1 MWFCT
6 GFNLDIS
13 RTLTDYYQIM
23 IRSLSLLVHGQ
34 FVFFGSWSVLFFY
47 RVTHLVQ
54 YMYFLY
60 LGQLKNFFRTVTD
73 SSSIHEFC
81 LNTSWG
87 QFISKSSWTQTM
99 NYSCPVHEHFMN
111 GLKCSWFHELHFP
124 GVWPSSSW
132 EDVHGWQRTQ
142 THSKRYPEWLMWAKN
157 RHSLPFWNM
166 TCIVENEVL
175 DRKQKIGNVV

>member
-1 MWFCT
+1 MWF
-6 GFNLDIS
+6 
-13 RTLTDYYQIM
+13 M
-23 IRSLSLLVHGQ
+23 I
-34 FVFFGSWSVLFFY
+34 GSFFY

-54 YMYFLY
+54 YFLY

-81 LNTSWG
+81 MNTSWG

-111 GLKCSWFHELHFP
+111 GLKCSWFHELHFA

-132 EDVHGWQRTQ
+132 EDVHGRQRMQ
-142 THSKRYPEWLMWAKN
+142 THSKRSPEWLMWAKTDTVYLFEIWHVLSKIRFWIEN
-157 RHSLPFWNM
+157 RRLGMLFKDRW
-166 TCIVENEVL
+166 L
-175 DRKQKIGNVV
+175 DKHKVNCQKHLTLICCDHNFICRRFN